1 MSAVE
6 IQELGSDAQ
15 NEQLAPA
22 QPASYN
28 QNERSISV
36 FAAMI
41 PTSTAKES
49 KSRRT
54 RLSSAG
60 SHAKPLSASGGGLNG
75 DSRFDRRMQHILEHA
90 TEVFYDKG
98 YEGASMR
105 DLSRATG
112 ISLAGLYYYF
122 ESKEKLLYLIQKH
135 TFQTVVDR
143 LHRRLAGVTDA
154 EQRIR
159 AFILNHLEYFLTNMK
174 AMKVLSHEDEVLT
187 GDYGTEVATTKR
199 EYYRICLGLVE
210 ELKDSASAAGRA
222 SNERCPAGDVDS
234 RLAVLSLFGMMNW
247 IYTWHN
253 RRIDADADAIA
264 RQMGDIFLCG
274 ILSGRALSAQ
284 P

>member
-1 MSAVE
+1 MSPT
-6 IQELGSDAQ
+6 LTTTQ
-15 NEQLAPA
+15 N
-22 QPASYN
+22 
-28 QNERSISV
+28 
-36 FAAMI
+36 
-41 PTSTAKES
+41 
-49 KSRRT
+49 KSRGTGVRST
-54 RLSSAG
+54 K
-60 SHAKPLSASGGGLNG
+60 SHAKPLSPSAGALNG

-135 TFQTVVDR
+135 TFETVVDR
-143 LHRRLAGVTDA
+143 LHRRLAVLIDP

-159 AFILNHLEYFLTNMK
+159 AFIANHLEYFLTNMK

-210 ELKDSASAAGRA
+210 GLKRSVHAAGQA

-253 RRIDADADAIA
+253 RRIDADAEAIA

>member
-1 MSAVE
+1 
-6 IQELGSDAQ
+6 
-15 NEQLAPA
+15 
-22 QPASYN
+22 
-28 QNERSISV
+28 
-36 FAAMI
+36 MI

-54 RLSSAG
+54 LLRRAG

-98 YEGASMR
+98 YKGASMR

-143 LHRRLAGVTDA
+143 LHRRLANIADP

-159 AFILNHLEYFLTNMK
+159 AF
-174 AMKVLSHEDEVLT
+174 
-187 GDYGTEVATTKR
+187 
-199 EYYRICLGLVE
+199 
-210 ELKDSASAAGRA
+210 
-222 SNERCPAGDVDS
+222 
-234 RLAVLSLFGMMNW
+234 
-247 IYTWHN
+247 
-253 RRIDADADAIA
+253 
-264 RQMGDIFLCG
+264 
-274 ILSGRALSAQ
+274 
-284 P
+284 